1 MTACA
6 EELILSRANGIIY
19 IMKLSLHW
27 TRLQDSA
34 LIVASALIVLLPIS
48 PLILPAPSRDSG
60 VFLYV
65 GWRILNGE
73 IPYLHIWDHKPPLIF
88 YLNAL
93 GLWLTGG
100 SKWGVWLIELAAL
113 LLAAGLGFKL
123 VKRIFGTTA
132 AVVSLSLWLASLT
145 LVIEGGN
152 LTTEYT
158 LPLQF
163 ACLWLVARLDEPKHE
178 TRQLFAIGLLCGL
191 IFWTKQSLTGIA
203 GAIALYLTISRSY
216 ARQWHRLGRDL
227 VMLTAG
233 FAIPTIGIVAY
244 FATHGALTQLWSAA
258 FAYNFVYTSNGLHHL
273 LRYLTIQT
281 RFVVTGLLPLALIGY
296 AAALWMWLTR
306 AIFFRNHRTLLSVS
320 LIGLPLEML
329 LFNVSGRAYL
339 HYTMALLPWL
349 AIFAGMGVYVIMHH
363 WPKVKAYEGIIAGT
377 SIVLLA
383 MSLLA
388 RSLTSGGQTAY
399 SQATARF
406 STHLRE
412 LTAPTDSLLL
422 WGAETSVNFLAQRA
436 SPSRF
441 SYQFPLYTKDYTSEA
456 LIVEF
461 LDAILAE
468 RPRMIIDTGNLATP
482 IFDFPITTPAIEAK
496 VEAIQTIYRA
506 TGSLAGGTL
515 YEPAPA
521 TAP

>member
-1 MTACA
+1 M
-6 EELILSRANGIIY
+6 
-19 IMKLSLHW
+19 
-27 TRLQDSA
+27 
-34 LIVASALIVLLPIS
+34 
-48 PLILPAPSRDSG
+48 
-60 VFLYV
+60 FLYV

-244 FATHGALTQLWSAA
+244 FANSWSTDAAVERRLRLQLCLYLQWLTPSTSLPDHPNKICRHRIIASRSDWLCGSLVDVAHASDLLSQSSDAAVGQLDRTAAGDAA
-258 FAYNFVYTSNGLHHL
+258 F
-273 LRYLTIQT
+273 
-281 RFVVTGLLPLALIGY
+281 
-296 AAALWMWLTR
+296 
-306 AIFFRNHRTLLSVS
+306 
-320 LIGLPLEML
+320 
-329 LFNVSGRAYL
+329 
-339 HYTMALLPWL
+339 
-349 AIFAGMGVYVIMHH
+349 
-363 WPKVKAYEGIIAGT
+363 
-377 SIVLLA
+377 
-383 MSLLA
+383 
-388 RSLTSGGQTAY
+388 
-399 SQATARF
+399 
-406 STHLRE
+406 
-412 LTAPTDSLLL
+412 
-422 WGAETSVNFLAQRA
+422 
-436 SPSRF
+436 
-441 SYQFPLYTKDYTSEA
+441 
-456 LIVEF
+456 
-461 LDAILAE
+461 
-468 RPRMIIDTGNLATP
+468 
-482 IFDFPITTPAIEAK
+482 
-496 VEAIQTIYRA
+496 
-506 TGSLAGGTL
+506 
-515 YEPAPA
+515 
-521 TAP
+521 